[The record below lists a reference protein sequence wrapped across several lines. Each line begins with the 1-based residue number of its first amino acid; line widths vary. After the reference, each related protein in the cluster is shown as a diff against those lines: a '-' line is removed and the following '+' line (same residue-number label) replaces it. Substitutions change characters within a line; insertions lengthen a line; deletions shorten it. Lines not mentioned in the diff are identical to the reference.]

1 MKQTIKNI
9 INKIKKSL
17 MKQDW
22 KLIGIIVGG
31 MVGAIGLFYVFGL
44 FAQFIDYAWV
54 MRYAVMSPE
63 KYDVPKVSFAFF
75 DCILATF
82 SSTGLKGIIAIL
94 VIGLIVALLNIDRIE
109 KWRRNRKNGRGFE
122 RSESNSHGSAK
133 ELSFDDIKENFEV
146 STVDGAR
153 GIILGETRDKLVC
166 LPRDKKG
173 NKNIAVIGSSGTG
186 KSRAVIR
193 NALFQ
198 MMINGESVV
207 LTDPKGELYADT
219 AYLFALYG
227 YEIKVLNLVNIERSD
242 GWNPMEDVIKHP
254 EKATVLAKSL
264 IINTS
269 TSNGGDKFW
278 DDVAEN
284 LLKGLILWVALDENL
299 TSAEKNLAE
308 VYRLITMEN
317 ENEFCLLLGRL
328 SDKHPAKQAFNTYL
342 MSTES
347 VRMSTRA
354 GLATRLGILQDK
366 QVEYFFSSADMTL
379 FLPAKRK
386 CVYYVITSD
395 NDMSKNMITA
405 LFFTCL
411 MQSVL
416 AYADKQP
423 DKKCAVPV
431 NFVLDE
437 FNNVGKLGI
446 SADGSDFARFIST
459 CRSRDINVT
468 FAVQG
473 IGQLQ
478 NRYGNWLWSDILNN
492 CDTQIFLGCNDM
504 ITAEYFS
511 ERSGEITV
519 EYDTYS
525 RSERTGCRE
534 RTYNQSKQKIK
545 RRLFTPDEILCS
557 NPSKLKCFCNG
568 LGVMTLDK
576 FDYSRH
582 SLYKYI
588 VKEDVNEYIP
598 KRENSPV
605 GTSEKDEKQPE
616 SKTEKG
622 FYKIR
627 TIDAKTDV

>member
-1 MKQTIKNI
+1 MKKFTIM
-9 INKIKKSL
+9 IKKIL
-17 MKQDW
+17 TKLNQQDW
-22 KLIGIIVGG
+22 KLIGIIVGCMAG
-31 MVGAIGLFYVFGL
+31 TIGLFYVFGL

-63 KYDVPKVSFAFF
+63 KYDIPKVSFAFL
-75 DCILATF
+75 DCIAATF
-82 SSTGLKGIIAIL
+82 SSAGLKGIIAIL
-94 VIGLIVALLNIDRIE
+94 VIVIIVAVLNINRIE

-122 RSESNSHGSAK
+122 RSESNSHGSAN
-133 ELSFDDIKENFEV
+133 ELSFNDMKERFEV
-146 STVDGAR
+146 STVDESR
-153 GIILGETRDKLVC
+153 GVILGEIRDKLVC

-173 NKNIAVIGSSGTG
+173 NKNIAVVGSSGTG
-186 KSRAVIR
+186 KSRVVIR

-227 YEIKVLNLVNIERSD
+227 YEIKVLNLVDIERSD
-242 GWNPMEDVIKHP
+242 GWNPMEDVVKQP

-308 VYRLITMEN
+308 VYRLITMES

-354 GLATRLGILQDK
+354 GLATRLGILQEKRVKD
-366 QVEYFFSSADMTL
+366 FFSSADINLCT
-379 FLPAKRK
+379 PAERK
-386 CVYYVITSD
+386 CVYYVVTSD

-446 SADGSDFARFIST
+446 SADGSDFARFVST
-459 CRSRDINVT
+459 CRSRAINVT

-478 NRYGNWLWSDILNN
+478 NRYGNCLWSDILNN
-492 CDTQIFLGCNDM
+492 CDTQILLGCNDL

-511 ERSGEITV
+511 ARSGEITV
-519 EYDTYS
+519 EYDTYAK
-525 RSERTGCRE
+525 SERTGSRE
-534 RTYNQSKQKIK
+534 NTYTYSKQKTK
-545 RRLFTPDEILCS
+545 RRLFTPDEILRG
-557 NPSKLKCFCNG
+557 NPSKLKCFCDG

-588 VKEDVNEYIP
+588 VKEDVNGYVP
-598 KRENSPV
+598 KRVNNPV
-605 GTSEKDEKQPE
+605 ETPEKDEKQPE

>member
-1 MKQTIKNI
+1 M
-9 INKIKKSL
+9 IKKIL
-17 MKQDW
+17 TKLKQQDW
-22 KLIGIIVGG
+22 KLIGIIVGCMAG
-31 MVGAIGLFYVFGL
+31 TIGLFYVFGL

-63 KYDVPKVSFAFF
+63 KYDIPKVSFAFL
-75 DCILATF
+75 DCIAATF
-82 SSTGLKGIIAIL
+82 SSAGLKGIIAIL
-94 VIGLIVALLNIDRIE
+94 VIVIIVAILNINRIE

-122 RSESNSHGSAK
+122 RSESNSHGSAN
-133 ELSFDDIKENFEV
+133 ELSFNDMKERFEV
-146 STVDGAR
+146 STVDESR
-153 GIILGETRDKLVC
+153 GVILGEIRDKLVC

-173 NKNIAVIGSSGTG
+173 NKNIAVVGSSGTG
-186 KSRAVIR
+186 KSRVVIR

-227 YEIKVLNLVNIERSD
+227 YEIKVLNLVDIERSD
-242 GWNPMEDVIKHP
+242 GWNPMEDIVKQP

-264 IINTS
+264 IINTN

-317 ENEFCLLLGRL
+317 ENEFCLLLGQL

-347 VRMSTRA
+347 VRMSTRT
-354 GLATRLGILQDK
+354 GLSSRLGILQEK
-366 QVEYFFSSADMTL
+366 RIKNFFSSADMNL
-379 FLPAKRK
+379 FLPAERK

-416 AYADKQP
+416 AYADKRP
-423 DKKCAVPV
+423 DKKCSVPV

-459 CRSRDINVT
+459 CRSRDINAM

-478 NRYGNWLWSDILNN
+478 NRYDNCLWSDILNN
-492 CDTQIFLGCNDM
+492 CDTQILLGCNDL

-511 ERSGEITV
+511 ARSGEITV

-525 RSERTGCRE
+525 KSERTGSRE
-534 RTYNQSKQKIK
+534 NTYTYSKQKTK

-588 VKEDVNEYIP
+588 VKEDVNGYIP
-598 KRENSPV
+598 ERVKNPV
-605 GTSEKDEKQPE
+605 ETPEKDGKQPE

>member
-9 INKIKKSL
+9 IYKIKKSL

-22 KLIGIIVGG
+22 KLIGVIVGC
-31 MVGAIGLFYVFGL
+31 MAGAIGLFYVFGL

-63 KYDVPKVSFAFF
+63 KYDIPKVSYAFF
-75 DCILATF
+75 DCIAATF
-82 SSTGLKGIIAIL
+82 SSTGFKGIIAIL

-122 RSESNSHGSAK
+122 RSESNSHGSAN
-133 ELSFDDIKENFEV
+133 ELSFSDIKERFEV
-146 STVDGAR
+146 STADESR
-153 GIILGETRDKLVC
+153 GIILGEIRDKLVC

-173 NKNIAVIGSSGTG
+173 NRNIAVVGSSGTG

-207 LTDPKGELYADT
+207 LTDPKGELYADA
-219 AYLFALYG
+219 AYLFAVYG
-227 YEIKVLNLVNIERSD
+227 YEIKVLNLVDIERSD
-242 GWNPMEDVIKHP
+242 GWNPMEDVVKQP

-308 VYRLITMEN
+308 VYRLITMES

-354 GLATRLGILQDK
+354 GLATRLGILQEKRVKD
-366 QVEYFFSSADMTL
+366 FFSSADINLCT
-379 FLPAKRK
+379 PAERK
-386 CVYYVITSD
+386 CVYYVVTSD

-446 SADGSDFARFIST
+446 SADGSDFARFVST
-459 CRSRDINVT
+459 CRSRAINVT

-478 NRYGNWLWSDILNN
+478 NRYGNCLWSDILNN
-492 CDTQIFLGCNDM
+492 CDTQILLGCNDL

-511 ERSGEITV
+511 ARSGEITV
-519 EYDTYS
+519 EYDTYAK
-525 RSERTGCRE
+525 SERTGSRE
-534 RTYNQSKQKIK
+534 NTYTYSKQKTK
-545 RRLFTPDEILCS
+545 RRLFTPDEILRG
-557 NPSKLKCFCNG
+557 NPSKLKCFCDG

-588 VKEDVNEYIP
+588 VKEDVNGYVP
-598 KRENSPV
+598 KRVNNPV
-605 GTSEKDEKQPE
+605 ETPEKDEKQPE

>member
-22 KLIGIIVGG
+22 KLIGVIVGC
-31 MVGAIGLFYVFGL
+31 MAGAIGLFYVFGL

-63 KYDVPKVSFAFF
+63 KYDIPKVSFAFL
-75 DCILATF
+75 DCIAATF

-122 RSESNSHGSAK
+122 RSESNSHGSAN
-133 ELSFDDIKENFEV
+133 ELSFNDIKERFEV
-146 STVDGAR
+146 STVDESR
-153 GIILGETRDKLVC
+153 GIILGEIRGKLVC

-173 NKNIAVIGSSGTG
+173 NRNIAVVGSSGTG
-186 KSRAVIR
+186 KSRVVIR

-227 YEIKVLNLVNIERSD
+227 YEIKVLNLVDIEKSD

-264 IINTS
+264 IINTG
-269 TSNGGDKFW
+269 TLNGGDKFW

-299 TSAEKNLAE
+299 TSEEKNLTE

-328 SDKHPAKQAFNTYL
+328 SDRHPAKQAFNTYL
-342 MSTES
+342 ISTES
-347 VRMSTRA
+347 VRMSTRT
-354 GLATRLGILQDK
+354 GLATRLGILQEKRVKD
-366 QVEYFFSSADMTL
+366 FFSSVDINL

-386 CVYYVITSD
+386 CVYYVVTSD

-411 MQSVL
+411 MRSVL
-416 AYADKQP
+416 SYADKRQ
-423 DKKCAVPV
+423 DKKCVVPV

-459 CRSRDINVT
+459 CRSRNINVI

-478 NRYGNWLWSDILNN
+478 NKYDNYLWSDILNN

-511 ERSGEITV
+511 ARSGEITV
-519 EYDTYS
+519 EYDIYS
-525 RSERTGCRE
+525 KSERTGSME
-534 RTYNQSKQKIK
+534 KTYNHSTQKTK
-545 RRLFTPDEILCS
+545 RRLFTPDEILRG
-557 NPSKLKCFCNG
+557 NPSELKCFCNG

-598 KRENSPV
+598 ERENKPV
-605 GTSEKDEKQPE
+605 ERAEKDEKQRE

>member
-22 KLIGIIVGG
+22 KLIGIIGAC
-31 MVGAIGLFYVFGL
+31 MVGTIGLFYVFGL

-63 KYDVPKVSFAFF
+63 KYDIPKVSFAFL
-75 DCILATF
+75 DCIAATF
-82 SSTGLKGIIAIL
+82 SSAGLKGIIAIL
-94 VIGLIVALLNIDRIE
+94 VIVLIVALLNIEKIE
-109 KWRRNRKNGRGFE
+109 KWRKKNKRGFI
-122 RSESNSHGSAK
+122 RSEGNSHGSAN
-133 ELSFDDIKENFEV
+133 ELSFNEIKENYEV

-153 GIILGETRDKLVC
+153 GIILGETRGKLVC

-173 NKNIAVIGSSGTG
+173 NKNIAVVGSSGTG

-198 MMINGESVV
+198 MIRNGESVV
-207 LTDPKGELYADT
+207 LTDPKGELYTDT
-219 AYLFALYG
+219 AYLFESHG
-227 YEIKVLNLVNIERSD
+227 YEIKVLNLVEIEKSD
-242 GWNPMEDVIKHP
+242 GWNPMVDVVSHS
-254 EKATVLAKSL
+254 EKASILAKSL
-264 IINTS
+264 IINTGTGKS
-269 TSNGGDKFW
+269 GDDFW
-278 DDVAEN
+278 DNVAEN
-284 LLKGLILWVALDENL
+284 LLKGLILYVALDENL
-299 TSAEKNLAE
+299 TREEKNLAE

-317 ENEFCLLLGRL
+317 ENEFCLLLERL
-328 SDKHPAKQAFNTYL
+328 PGTHPAKEPFNTYL
-342 MSTES
+342 SSTES
-347 VRMSTRA
+347 VRMSTRS
-354 GLATRLGILQDK
+354 GLSARLGILQEK
-366 QVEYFFSSADMTL
+366 QVKDFFSSADINL
-379 FLPAKRK
+379 WYPAESK

-411 MQSVL
+411 MRSVL
-416 AYADKQP
+416 SYADKRQ
-423 DKKCAVPV
+423 DKKCVVPV

-446 SADGSDFARFIST
+446 SADGSDFARFISS
-459 CRSRDINVT
+459 CRSRNINVI

-478 NRYGNWLWSDILNN
+478 NKYDNYLWSDILNN

-511 ERSGEITV
+511 ARSGEITV

-525 RSERTGCRE
+525 KTERTGSRE

-545 RRLFTPDEILCS
+545 RRLFTPDEILRG
-557 NPSKLKCFCNG
+557 NPSELKCFCNG

-588 VKEDVNEYIP
+588 VKEDVNEYVP
-598 KRENSPV
+598 ERVKNPV
-605 GTSEKDEKQPE
+605 ETPEKDEKQRE

>member
-1 MKQTIKNI
+1 MKKFTIM
-9 INKIKKSL
+9 IKKIL
-17 MKQDW
+17 TKLNQQDW
-22 KLIGIIVGG
+22 KLIGIIVGCMAG
-31 MVGAIGLFYVFGL
+31 TIGLFYVFGL

-63 KYDVPKVSFAFF
+63 KYDIPKVSFAFL
-75 DCILATF
+75 DYIAATF
-82 SSTGLKGIIAIL
+82 SSAGLKGIIAIL
-94 VIGLIVALLNIDRIE
+94 VIVIIVAVLNINRIE

-122 RSESNSHGSAK
+122 RSESNSHGSAN
-133 ELSFDDIKENFEV
+133 ELSFNDMKERFEV
-146 STVDGAR
+146 STVDESR
-153 GIILGETRDKLVC
+153 GVILGEIRDKLVC

-173 NKNIAVIGSSGTG
+173 NKNIAVVGSSGTG
-186 KSRAVIR
+186 KSRVVIR

-227 YEIKVLNLVNIERSD
+227 YEIKVLNLVDIERSD
-242 GWNPMEDVIKHP
+242 GWNPMEDVVKQP

-308 VYRLITMEN
+308 VYRLITMES

-354 GLATRLGILQDK
+354 GLATRLGILQEKRVKD
-366 QVEYFFSSADMTL
+366 FFSSADINLCT
-379 FLPAKRK
+379 PAERK
-386 CVYYVITSD
+386 CVYYVVTSD

-446 SADGSDFARFIST
+446 SADGSDFARFVST
-459 CRSRDINVT
+459 CRSRAINVT

-478 NRYGNWLWSDILNN
+478 NRYGNCLWSDILNN
-492 CDTQIFLGCNDM
+492 CDTQILLGCNDL

-511 ERSGEITV
+511 ARSGEITV
-519 EYDTYS
+519 EYDTYAK
-525 RSERTGCRE
+525 SERTGSRE
-534 RTYNQSKQKIK
+534 NTYTYSKQKTK
-545 RRLFTPDEILCS
+545 RRLFTPDEILRG
-557 NPSKLKCFCNG
+557 NPSKLKCFCDG

-588 VKEDVNEYIP
+588 VKEDVNGYVP
-598 KRENSPV
+598 KRVNNPV
-605 GTSEKDEKQPE
+605 ETPEKDEKQPE